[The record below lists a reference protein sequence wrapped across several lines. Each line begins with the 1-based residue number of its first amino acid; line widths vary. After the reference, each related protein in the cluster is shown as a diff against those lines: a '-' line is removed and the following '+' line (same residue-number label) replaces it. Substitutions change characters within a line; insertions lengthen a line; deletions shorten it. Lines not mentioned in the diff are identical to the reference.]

1 MRCFMVAPFENLTV
15 LENSGQDRHR
25 LRRLTKRRAELRRR
39 RQPTQTASG
48 AMVRSSLSIRGDGR
62 KESRLSSREDFETL
76 LKTVFLESLFTFL
89 VVVGI
94 VRVQP
99 IALGIYV

>member
-1 MRCFMVAPFENLTV
+1 MRCFMVAPFESLGAV
-15 LENSGQDRHR
+15 KNSGQDRHR
-25 LRRLTKRRAELRRR
+25 LRRSTKPRAELHRRR
-39 RQPTQTASG
+39 HRTQTTSG
-48 AMVRSSLSIRGDGR
+48 AAVRTVLSSRGDGR

-76 LKTVFLESLFTFL
+76 LETVFLEGLSSSL

-99 IALGIYV
+99 IAL

>member
-62 KESRLSSREDFETL
+62 KESRLSSREDFET
-76 LKTVFLESLFTFL
+76 FFEAIGLESFFSFL
-89 VVVGI
+89 VVV
-94 VRVQP
+94 RVVCVEP
-99 IALGIYV
+99 